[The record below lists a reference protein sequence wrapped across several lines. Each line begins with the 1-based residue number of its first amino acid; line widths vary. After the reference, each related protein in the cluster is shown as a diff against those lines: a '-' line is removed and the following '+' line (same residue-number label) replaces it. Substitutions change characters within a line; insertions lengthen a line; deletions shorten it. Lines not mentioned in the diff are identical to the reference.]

1 MKDSEKGLLALA
13 LVGVYLYSSKKKPLT
28 PVPPPGGFKT
38 RKEEEIFVRSMTPQQ
53 REAYMAEKNI
63 TSTY

>member
-28 PVPPPGGFKT
+28 PVPGGFKS
-38 RKEEEIFVRSMTPQQ
+38 RKEEEIFVRAMTPQQ
-53 REAYMAEKNI
+53 REAYMTKHNI
-63 TSTY
+63 TGKF

>member
-28 PVPPPGGFKT
+28 PVPGGFKS
-38 RKEEEIFVRSMTPQQ
+38 RKEEVNFIRSMTPQQ
-53 REAYMAEKNI
+53 REAYLAKHNMTGKF
-63 TSTY
+63 